1 MKKPHPDIMDFFKQ
15 SLQLI
20 IPFKKGCPR
29 LFENPQWPVAELL
42 HESPAD
48 IIWPQPVA
56 KFETKDSRQS
66 SQDLGEPKLGNRL
79 LHNFLQLTMSF

>member
-1 MKKPHPDIMDFFKQ
+1 MKQPRPEVKGFFEPNLRLMNQ
-15 SLQLI
+15 
-20 IPFKKGCPR
+20 FKRGYLY
-29 LFENPQWPVAELL
+29 LFDNPQRPVAELPE
-42 HESPAD
+42 ESPAD